1 MEASGA
7 HASQEGGLHLGQDP
21 AVNLGVRSPVVRAV
35 LDLVLK
41 KPSHDYKIGR
51 CFGSVLGVGR
61 SLISWALSTLME
73 TDLIRTM
80 SGRLTAVRRGAKAG
94 ATYRATEHGAGANRR
109 SEAEQGCN
117 DPRRAEMLGRLTAA
131 GVHSVEAA
139 LDSIVRYQE
148 ECVREA
154 QDLAGPGAS
163 TDGESDLSSLL
174 ERLVIE
180 ERRRMIEAQLAWANY
195 ARAELLA
202 VKSRSLSVEELP

>member
-1 MEASGA
+1 
-7 HASQEGGLHLGQDP
+7 
-21 AVNLGVRSPVVRAV
+21 
-35 LDLVLK
+35 
-41 KPSHDYKIGR
+41 
-51 CFGSVLGVGR
+51 
-61 SLISWALSTLME
+61 
-73 TDLIRTM
+73 
-80 SGRLTAVRRGAKAG
+80 
-94 ATYRATEHGAGANRR
+94 
-109 SEAEQGCN
+109 
-117 DPRRAEMLGRLTAA
+117 MLGRLTAA